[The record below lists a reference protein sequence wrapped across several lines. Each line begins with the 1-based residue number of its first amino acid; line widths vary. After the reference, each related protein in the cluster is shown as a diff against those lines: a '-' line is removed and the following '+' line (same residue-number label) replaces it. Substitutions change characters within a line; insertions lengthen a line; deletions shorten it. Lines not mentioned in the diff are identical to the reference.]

1 MAMEPNTAL
10 YNWAATSGSTIER
23 ARAAFAM
30 NQRRIDELK
39 RELATLGPGMDP
51 RDELDMELAANR
63 ARAYDMPGA
72 ESSLNRVQTRFDA
85 RRKAD
90 QEEANRKAVKEY
102 ETASRVADI
111 EQNIN
116 RLQLEKFRAK
126 TALDKGL
133 IDNQLDREY
142 AKLAELGKDPRD
154 FQFRWSGMED
164 LERFRKD
171 IKDSTHYDSAGNRRW
186 NDDVTED
193 DKVRFANRAS
203 ELGLDEEFKSI
214 STMPTKSERKRAA
227 AMAAAKEIK
236 AANVANDVARELKD
250 PVARVNFA
258 IEWNLGQSD
267 RVKILKEH
275 GYTYNVD
282 TGILSRK

>member
-1 MAMEPNTAL
+1 MAMEPNTAS

-39 RELATLGPGMDP
+39 RELAALGPGMDP
-51 RDELDMELAANR
+51 RDELDMGLAANR
-63 ARAYDMPGA
+63 ARAYDLPGA
-72 ESSLNRVQTRFDA
+72 ESSLNRVQARFDA
-85 RRKAD
+85 RGRAA

-116 RLQLEKFRAK
+116 KLQLEKFRAK
-126 TALDKGL
+126 TPLDKGL
-133 IDNQLDREY
+133 IDNQLEREY
-142 AKLAELGKDPRD
+142 AKLTELGKDPRE

-164 LERFRKD
+164 LERFRND
-171 IKDSTHYDSAGNRRW
+171 IKDRTHYDSAGNRRW
-186 NDDVTED
+186 NNDVTEE
-193 DKVRFANRAS
+193 DKIRFADRAH
-203 ELGLDEEFKSI
+203 ELGLDEEFKAIAS
-214 STMPTKSERKRAA
+214 MPTKPERDRAA
-227 AMAAAKEIK
+227 ANAAAEEIR
-236 AANVANDVARELKD
+236 AANAADEVATELMD
-250 PVARVNFA
+250 QLGRVDFA
-258 IEWNLGQSD
+258 IEWNKGQSS
-267 RVKILKEH
+267 RVKLLKKY